1 MPEPRFIVKRA
12 ETRAEMA
19 GARAVRLRVFVQEQG
34 VPETEEYDELDAVA
48 HHAVA
53 LAGGSAMATGRLI
66 DEEPGVA
73 RIGRMAVDRAWR
85 GRGVGSRVLAYLEG
99 QARSAGYRES
109 VLHAQ
114 CDVEGFYARFG
125 YRPEGEPF
133 EEAGIEHITM
143 RKKL

>member
-1 MPEPRFIVKRA
+1 MA

-19 GARAVRLRVFVQEQG
+19 SARAVRLRVFVQEQG
-34 VPETEEYDELDAVA
+34 VPETEEYDELDATA

-53 LAGGSAMATGRLI
+53 LAGGSAIATGRLI
-66 DEEPGVA
+66 DEEPGVG
-73 RIGRMAVDRAWR
+73 RIGRMAVDKAWR
-85 GRGVGSRVLAYLEG
+85 GRGVGGRVLAYLEG
-99 QARSAGYRES
+99 QARAEGYHES

-125 YRPEGEPF
+125 YRPEGDIF